1 MMATKHDPRYRIV
14 VGVDLSEYSEV
25 VLEHA
30 FDQCARQPAPDLH
43 VVTVVEDETA
53 DLEEIKQR
61 LGAIVLPALDGF
73 ECGDW
78 HLRLHV
84 RAGKPAEEI
93 TNLAAEIRAHLI
105 VVGRFGLH
113 GQRKLAKL
121 PSRVLELAPCPTLVV
136 GLTDQTPDTMPQC
149 PDCVSIRMETDGES
163 WFCEKHADG
172 RASLASTVVPSSMF
186 TGGSL
191 MW

>member
-1 MMATKHDPRYRIV
+1 MMTNHADPRYRIV
-14 VGVDLSEYSEV
+14 VGLDLSEYSEV

-30 FDQCARQPAPDLH
+30 FDQCTRQIAPDLH
-43 VVTVVEDETA
+43 VVTVVEDDA

-61 LGAIVLPALDGF
+61 LAAIVLPSLDGF
-73 ECGDW
+73 DCGDW

-84 RAGKPAEEI
+84 RAGDAAEEI
-93 TNLAAEIRAHLI
+93 ANLAAEIRAHLI

-113 GQRKLAKL
+113 GRRFAKV
-121 PSRVLELAPCPTLVV
+121 PTRVVELATCPTLVV
-136 GLTDQTPDTMPQC
+136 GLTDQSPDQLAQC
-149 PDCVSIRMETDGES
+149 PDCVAVRMETDGEC
-163 WFCEKHADG
+163 WFCDRHADG
-172 RASLASTVVPSSMF
+172 RASLASTMVPSSVF

>member
-1 MMATKHDPRYRIV
+1 MMATRHDPRYRIV
-14 VGVDLSEYSEV
+14 VGLDLSEYSEV

-30 FDQCARQPAPDLH
+30 FDQCTRQVGPDLH
-43 VVTVVEDETA
+43 VVTVVDDPHA
-53 DLEEIKQR
+53 DLEDIKQR
-61 LGAIVLPALDGF
+61 LAAIVLPALDGF
-73 ECGDW
+73 DCGDW

-93 TNLAAEIRAHLI
+93 ANLAAEIRAHLI

-113 GQRKLAKL
+113 GRRLAAV
-121 PSRVLELAPCPTLVV
+121 PSHVLELAPCPTLVV
-136 GLTDQTPDTMPQC
+136 GLTDQSPDRMAQC
-149 PDCVSIRMETDGES
+149 AECVAIRMETDGER

-172 RASLASTVVPSSMF
+172 RASLASTVVPSSVF

>member
-1 MMATKHDPRYRIV
+1 MATKVDPRYRIV
-14 VGVDLSEYSEV
+14 VGLDLSEYSEV

-30 FDQCARQPAPDLH
+30 FDQCTRQPAPDLH
-43 VVTVVEDETA
+43 VVTVVDDES

-61 LGAIVLPALDGF
+61 LAAIVLPALDGF
-73 ECGDW
+73 DCGDW

-84 RAGKPAEEI
+84 RAGKAAEEI
-93 TNLAAEIRAHLI
+93 ASLAAEIRAHLI

-113 GQRKLAKL
+113 GRKLATT
-121 PSRVLELAPCPTLVV
+121 PSRVLEVAPCPTLVV
-136 GLTDQTPDTMPQC
+136 GLTDQSPDRLAQC
-149 PDCVSIRMETDGES
+149 PECVAVRMETDGER
-163 WFCEKHADG
+163 WFCDKHVDG
-172 RASLASTVVPSSMF
+172 RASLASTVVPSSVF